1 MIQTHNSAVTLL
13 AGLYRIE
20 ELDGVRIPHFMI
32 LMQYSSDD
40 LMFIHSKMPVILDSS
55 DSDLLHD
62 WLDPKTVPQWNVD
75 RLLNCAVT
83 DVMYEKQISAKE
95 ADRIVFYPYSTK

>member
-20 ELDGVRIPHFMI
+20 ELDGVRIPNFII
-32 LMQYSSDD
+32 LMQYASDD
-40 LMFIHSKMPVILDSS
+40 LMFIHSKMPVIFDSS

-62 WLDPKTVPQWNVD
+62 WLDPKAVPQWDVD
-75 RLLNCAVT
+75 RLLNSAVT
-83 DVMYEKQISAKE
+83 DVMFEKSPVRNTQSK
-95 ADRIVFYPYSTK
+95 VSTVGY